1 MKNGGHTMNRLKDFE
16 TTARI
21 KLALITHANI
31 GGLDIA
37 VETVNGIVVL
47 TGYVQDAMQKDLAS
61 EIAQSHGG
69 LDIKNDIQV
78 LSEVAETETLM
89 RRLAEK
95 PEAFASED
103 VSIRQRILG
112 NLEADARV
120 NALMVNIDEVS
131 GTVRLS
137 GIQESQ
143 AARQRAEEIAY
154 RVAGVSQVIN
164 EIEVRAAPHER
175 AA

>member
-1 MKNGGHTMNRLKDFE
+1 MSKLRDFE

-31 GGLDIA
+31 SGMDIA

-47 TGYVQDAMQKDLAS
+47 TGYVQDAVQKDLAA
-61 EIAQSHGG
+61 EIAQAHGG
-69 LDIKNDIQV
+69 IDIKNDIQV
-78 LSEVAETETLM
+78 LTEVAETETLM
-89 RRLAEK
+89 RRLAEQ
-95 PEAFASED
+95 PDAFGAED
-103 VSIRQRILG
+103 VSVRERILG
-112 NLEADARV
+112 SIEADGRV
-120 NALMVNIDEVS
+120 NALMVNIDAVG

-164 EIEVRAAPHER
+164 EIEVAPRER